1 MRWRRLETSENVEDR
16 RGTGRAVAAGAGG
29 LGIIGVLIALLFSGG
44 SGADGAFGG
53 IGDLLTQMQGGSA
66 PAQPTEQAAE
76 FQGIDESEDFV
87 RRVLGSTETVW
98 SEVFAAAG
106 QRYEPAIL
114 VLFDAPTPSACGG
127 ARSDVGPHYCPL
139 DTTVY
144 IDLSFF
150 AELERRFGASSGDF
164 AQAYVIA
171 HEIGHHVQHEL
182 DIMDEVQR
190 LQRSSPSEAN
200 DLSVRLELQ
209 ADCLAGVWANA
220 IWQREN
226 ILEPGDIEEALSAAA
241 AVGDD
246 RIQAATTGRITP
258 ESWTHGS
265 SEQRVR
271 WFNEGYGS
279 GDPNACDTFS
289 GGA

>member
-1 MRWRRLETSENVEDR
+1 MRWRRLETSDNVEDR
-16 RGTGRAVAAGAGG
+16 RGTGRAVAVGAGG
-29 LGIIGVLIALLFSGG
+29 IGIIGLLVALLFGDGSGG
-44 SGADGAFGG
+44 NGGFDGVDDLLDQVQRDGA
-53 IGDLLTQMQGGSA
+53 
-66 PAQPTEQAAE
+66 PAGTGEQAAE

-98 SEVFAAAG
+98 GEVFAAAG
-106 QRYEPAIL
+106 RRYDPATL

-144 IDLSFF
+144 IDLGFF
-150 AELERRFGASSGDF
+150 AELERRFGVDSGDF

-171 HEIGHHVQHEL
+171 HEIGHHVQNEL
-182 DIMDEVQR
+182 GVMDEVR
-190 LQRSSPSEAN
+190 LLQRSSPSDAN

-209 ADCLAGVWANA
+209 ADCLAGIWANA

-226 ILEPGDIEEALSAAA
+226 VLDRDDIEEALDAAA

-246 RIQAATTGRITP
+246 RIQAATAGRVTP

-271 WFNEGYGS
+271 WFGEGYAS
-279 GDPNACDTFS
+279 GDPDACDTFS
-289 GGA
+289 GET